1 MSAWNDRNDLL
12 DEPDQQMLTEIRGL
26 YQQLDPLPPN
36 LVANVTALIDGLDD
50 LDDRLAALEPELA
63 GAVRGSRAS
72 DPTRLAR
79 AGLEIWITV
88 TGDDQFVVIDGWH
101 FSAGTHVVELVTG
114 DQQRTTTTDET
125 GHFSFDEVP
134 RGPIEL
140 VVAVPRRDDT
150 APPEEVR
157 FRHDLRE

>member
-12 DEPDQQMLTEIRGL
+12 DDQDQQLLTEIGGL

-36 LVANVTALIDGLDD
+36 LVANVTTLIDGLDD
-50 LDDRLAALEPELA
+50 LDNHLATLEPELA

-72 DPTRLAR
+72 DPTKLAR
-79 AGLEIWITV
+79 DGLEIWITV
-88 TGDDQFVVIDGWH
+88 SGDDRFVAIDGWH
-101 FSAGTHVVELVTG
+101 FSTGTHVVELVAG
-114 DQQRTTTTDET
+114 SHRRTATTDET
-125 GHFSFDEVP
+125 GHFSFAEVP

-140 VVAVPRRDDT
+140 VVAVPGRDDT